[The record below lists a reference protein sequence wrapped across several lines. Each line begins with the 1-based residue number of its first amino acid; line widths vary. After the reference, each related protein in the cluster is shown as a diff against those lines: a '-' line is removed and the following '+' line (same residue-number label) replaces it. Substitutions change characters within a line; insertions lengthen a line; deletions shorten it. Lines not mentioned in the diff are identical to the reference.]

1 MNFISPVLSAKFE
14 TQHSIRQRQIS
25 KSSDNIASGD
35 RLSSNPSINSA
46 AFRISER
53 LKTEN
58 KLTNSA
64 RKNLENAYTLAQHQA
79 DIMSH
84 AENIIKRMNTL
95 AYEATDPISS
105 DHDREILDHEFQ
117 EHSKT
122 LESLMFDRTFNNQ
135 LLDPQAA
142 DYIDKTIVYP
152 DEETASGAYSK
163 KIDISSIGAKV
174 RLWWNSYDSRDRI
187 QLKQGNELF
196 FDSGEYLSDT
206 GSGIRSEVVDGQT
219 IYGDYFEI
227 DIQPNQVS
235 YVSAPDNKGDA
246 NFSLAPGYPQTLAPS
261 GESTTI
267 EITVNE
273 PGPEGIIRTGPINW
287 SWAVSISPEQIGGPQ
302 GIIDEKGGLYE
313 LAPLGFST
321 LKGYTINSRT
331 EASLALERSGQEL
344 ESVRNQI
351 YTLAKTFSEIQII
364 SEKVNHKIFA
374 QEVAI
379 GRIKDANIASEYTNL
394 AKNLLLQ
401 EVNNQSIIHSRMHA
415 DRILKLIS

>member
-14 TQHSIRQRQIS
+14 TQHSIRQRQIN
-25 KSSDNIASGD
+25 KSSNNIASGD
-35 RLSSNPSINSA
+35 RLSSNPSIDSA
-46 AFRISER
+46 AFRVSER

-64 RKNLENAYTLAQHQA
+64 KKNLENAYNLAQHQA

-187 QLKQGNELF
+187 QLKQGNDLF

-206 GSGIRSEVVDGQT
+206 GSGIRSEVIDGQT

-235 YVSAPDNKGDA
+235 YFSAPDNKGDA
-246 NFSLAPGYPQTLAPS
+246 NFSLAPGYPQTNPPL

-267 EITVNE
+267 EISVNE
-273 PGPEGIIRTGPINW
+273 PGPEGITRTGPINW
-287 SWAVSISPEQIGGPQ
+287 SWAVSISPEQIAGPQ

-313 LAPLGFST
+313 LSPLGFST
-321 LKGYTINSRT
+321 LKGYTINSRR

-379 GRIKDANIASEYTNL
+379 GRIKDTNIATEYTNL

-415 DRILKLIS
+415 ERVLKLIS

>member
-14 TQHSIRQRQIS
+14 TQHSIRQRQIN
-25 KSSDNIASGD
+25 KSSNNIASGD
-35 RLSSNPSINSA
+35 RISSNPSIDSA

-187 QLKQGNELF
+187 QLKQGNDLF

-235 YVSAPDNKGDA
+235 YFSAPDNKGDA
-246 NFSLAPGYPQTLAPS
+246 DFSLAPGYPQTLAPS

-313 LAPLGFST
+313 LTPLGFST

>member
-14 TQHSIRQRQIS
+14 TQHSIRQRQIN
-25 KSSDNIASGD
+25 KSSNNIASGD
-35 RLSSNPSINSA
+35 RLSSNPSIDSA

-105 DHDREILDHEFQ
+105 DHDREILNHEFQ

-187 QLKQGNELF
+187 QLKQGNDLF

-235 YVSAPDNKGDA
+235 YFSAPDNKGDA

-273 PGPEGIIRTGPINW
+273 PGPEGIIRTGPHKLVMGSFNFTRTNW
-287 SWAVSISPEQIGGPQ
+287 GPQ

-313 LAPLGFST
+313 LTPLGFST

-351 YTLAKTFSEIQII
+351 YTLAKTFSEIKII

-374 QEVAI
+374 QQVAI